1 MAASSGGEEGSV
13 LFDLGETVQADRA
26 VGGLGI
32 AGGGGRRRRLS
43 EVNNVLVG
51 CTGAGRDWSP
61 AAPDSLGN

>member
-13 LFDLGETVQADRA
+13 LFDLGETVQANRA

-32 AGGGGRRRRLS
+32 AGGGGRRRRPS
-43 EVNNVLVG
+43 EVDN
-51 CTGAGRDWSP
+51 CTGAGRDGSP